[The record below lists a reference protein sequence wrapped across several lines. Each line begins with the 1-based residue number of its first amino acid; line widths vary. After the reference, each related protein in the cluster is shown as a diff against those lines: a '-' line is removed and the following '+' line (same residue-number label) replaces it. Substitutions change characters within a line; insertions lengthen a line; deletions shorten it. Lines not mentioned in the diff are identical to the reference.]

1 MGSYYTAN
9 NLQSA
14 VHFPV
19 TMRAVPTADFTM
31 GTGYI
36 TLHRAGAADEI
47 NDLTVEKATVNA
59 ADLTADSGDG
69 VSGTSGHATRVKTS
83 NASTVVAFTAEL

>member
-1 MGSYYTAN
+1 
-9 NLQSA
+9 
-14 VHFPV
+14 
-19 TMRAVPTADFTM
+19 MRAVPTADFTM

-36 TLHRAGAADEI
+36 TLHRNGAADEI

-59 ADLTADSGDG
+59 ADLTADNSDG
-69 VSGTSGHATRVKTS
+69 VSGTAGFATRVKTS